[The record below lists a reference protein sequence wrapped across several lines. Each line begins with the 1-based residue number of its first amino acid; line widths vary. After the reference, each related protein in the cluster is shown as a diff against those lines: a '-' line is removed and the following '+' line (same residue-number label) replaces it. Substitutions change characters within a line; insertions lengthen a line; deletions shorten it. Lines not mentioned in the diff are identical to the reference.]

1 MAEQMEKTII
11 VPDNQNNGWGNGL
24 PLALA
29 LNPGWGNN
37 NYPYPPYAYGMGNNN
52 GFFGGSGFGAG
63 ILGGLLG
70 GLIWGGI
77 GNGNWNFGNWGNGG
91 GAAASLGAQ
100 ATAIGNTD
108 TILRA
113 IDGTDSD
120 VRLLATTL
128 NTDVDSVKTNL
139 FTLQNGLTAL
149 TGQTGLSAQ
158 QIINAIQ
165 AGDASL
171 AASLCDC
178 CCRMQQQVL
187 TQGYESRIQN
197 MQQTETLGNA
207 INGNGQRTVDAIAD
221 LKTTMVKEFCDV
233 KEREMQSKI
242 DTQADIITQL
252 RNAAD
257 NAAQTNQLMSYV
269 GSVVAPIA
277 KEVNDIKCRLPE
289 TVNVPYPQL
298 SVVNTTPNFGN
309 NYGPNYGYGNGFWG
323 GFGGFGNGF
332 GGFGGNVV
340 F

>member
-1 MAEQMEKTII
+1 MADESKTII
-11 VPDNQNNGWGNGL
+11 LPDNQNNGFGSL
-24 PLALA
+24 PVALA
-29 LNPGWGNN
+29 LNPGFGN
-37 NYPYPPYAYGMGNNN
+37 NYPYPPYAYGMGNN
-52 GFFGGSGFGAG
+52 GMFGGSGFGAG

-70 GLIWGGI
+70 GLIWNGI
-77 GNGNWNFGNWGNGG
+77 GNGNWGVNSWGNGG

-139 FTLQNGLTAL
+139 FTLQNGITQLS
-149 TGQTGLSAQ
+149 GMTGLSAQ
-158 QIINAIQ
+158 QIINSIQ
-165 AGDASL
+165 AGNASM
-171 AASLCDC
+171 AENLCRC
-178 CCRMQQQVL
+178 CCDQRQL
-187 TQGYESRIQN
+187 TVEQGYQN
-197 MQQTETLGNA
+197 QIRTLEQTAALS
-207 INGNGQRTVDAIAD
+207 GQADRNTASITAAIANQ
-221 LKTTMVKEFCDV
+221 TTMINEKFCDLE
-233 KEREMQSKI
+233 KREMQATI
-242 DTQADIITQL
+242 DRQADVIGQL

-257 NAAQTNQLMSYV
+257 NAAQTNQIMAYV
-269 GSVVAPIA
+269 GSVVTPLA

-309 NYGPNYGYGNGFWG
+309 NYGPNYGYGNGFFG
-323 GFGGFGNGF
+323 GWGGFGNGF
-332 GGFGGNVV
+332 GFGG